1 MENRIMKNIG
11 TCITHTGATSTALA
25 SLTVLAATCI
35 AGANREVG
43 QRETNDGVDDGLRC
57 G

>member
-1 MENRIMKNIG
+1 MKNIG